1 MVKFIMANTLI
12 QFNGAYYE
20 YGSNVDVNNNGLMT
34 GEFESAFF
42 ADLVAA
48 WILEN
53 TEEHMT
59 DVMFDGV
66 YRDDGILV
74 FNKKV
79 TNEEI
84 VSWRNNFQASVNRL
98 TQSEHLQCTVD
109 IWDPDAHVICTNDVF
124 PYLDMEL
131 YWRDDDLKFKV
142 YLKPNQKLK
151 YLNKG
156 SRHTSACFKSIPSGV
171 IRRLSIL
178 TSLTQENEN
187 VPINELYPEHAKALE
202 IAHLHVPLPYS
213 TLRESIEAINAKKLQ
228 AEREYLSDPSS
239 ITARRQR
246 RQRDWKSSVFFCRG
260 ERQAWDKPYSCPNQA
275 PTQQVWSLRVSMSY
289 ITSSLT

>member
-1 MVKFIMANTLI
+1 MANTLI
-12 QFNGAYYE
+12 QFNGTYYE
-20 YGSNVDVNNNGLMT
+20 YGGNVDVNNKGLT
-34 GEFESAFF
+34 IGGFESAFF

-79 TNEEI
+79 TATEI
-84 VSWRNNFQASVNRL
+84 VSWRNNFQASVNKL
-98 TQSEHLQCTVD
+98 TQSEHLQFTVD
-109 IWDPDAHVICTNDVF
+109 IWDPDAPTGSVSSDPKFVTICTDDVF

-131 YWRDDDLKFKV
+131 YWCDDDLKFKV
-142 YLKPNQKLK
+142 HLKPNQKLK

-156 SRHTSACFKSIPSGV
+156 SCHTSACFKSIPSGV

-178 TSLTQENEN
+178 TSLTPENEN
-187 VPINELYPEHAKALE
+187 VPINELYPEHTKALE
-202 IAHLHVPLPYS
+202 IAPPPDSFALPHPQCIH
-213 TLRESIEAINAKKLQ
+213 R
-228 AEREYLSDPSS
+228 
-239 ITARRQR
+239 
-246 RQRDWKSSVFFCRG
+246 
-260 ERQAWDKPYSCPNQA
+260 
-275 PTQQVWSLRVSMSY
+275 SY
-289 ITSSLT
+289 

>member
-1 MVKFIMANTLI
+1 MYPSIKFLQIKLACEYFLQDAPEEDRILLHRCLEMVKFSMANTLI

-20 YGSNVDVNNNGLMT
+20 YGGNVDVNNKGLT
-34 GEFESAFF
+34 IGGFESAFF

-79 TNEEI
+79 TATEI
-84 VSWRNNFQASVNRL
+84 VSWRNNFQASVNKL
-98 TQSEHLQCTVD
+98 TQSEHLQFTVD
-109 IWDPDAHVICTNDVF
+109 VWDPDAPTGSVSSDSKFVTICTDDAF

-142 YLKPNQKLK
+142 HLKPNQKLK

-156 SRHTSACFKSIPSGV
+156 SRHTSPCFKSIPSGV

-178 TSLTQENEN
+178 TSLTPENEN
-187 VPINELYPEHAKALE
+187 VPINELYPEHTKALE
-202 IAHLHVPLPYS
+202 IAHLPLPLPYP
-213 TLRESIEAINAKKLQ
+213 TLSASIEAINAKT
-228 AEREYLSDPSS
+228 PSQKR
-239 ITARRQR
+239 I
-246 RQRDWKSSVFFCRG
+246 
-260 ERQAWDKPYSCPNQA
+260 
-275 PTQQVWSLRVSMSY
+275 SY
-289 ITSSLT
+289 